1 MNHTLTYDHYYLY
14 DEITSFMEEMQQK
27 YPDYVTVLTIGTS
40 SEGRDI
46 KLMEISSPSDVDK
59 DEKPGVY
66 VEGNMHAGEV
76 TGSMTVLY
84 LMDTILSNLQDPKI
98 QKLLEK
104 STYYLLPRV
113 SPDGAEYYLV
123 TPYMVR
129 SLNQPYPFET
139 QQKGLVQE
147 DLDGDGTIRFM
158 RVKDPNGIYKI
169 SEEDPRLFVK
179 RKPDD
184 VDGPFYNVY
193 QEGYISEYDQLT
205 INNAPS
211 LYNRDFNRN
220 YPGGWAPEG
229 TQRGAGEMP
238 LAAPETKANAD
249 FLMEHKNICF
259 VLDLHTSGGQILYT
273 PCHKAVKE
281 VEKADVELNKE
292 LGKMAVEETSYPLI
306 NVHDEY
312 MPQGSPE
319 CHGGF
324 DDFCHF
330 LVGIPGLV
338 IECWDLDRRAG
349 IAETYPPKTET
360 TEEERVDREKKI
372 MAWLDEN
379 LPNEFK
385 PWTAFNHP
393 QLGEVEIGG
402 PSHKFV
408 RQNPPI
414 PFLQQELEK
423 NTRFLLRVGMTLP
436 DVQVEKTKVEAVGE
450 DLYKIEVTLANYGYM
465 STYVFKE
472 ALNNKRIQPIKVTLE
487 GDYEL
492 LSGEASQEI
501 GQLEGRISQ
510 KVNDWMVPSTTFQM
524 EGMKKK
530 LTWILRSK
538 ADSLTLKVKGDRF
551 KPVNQEICL
560 QFSIEDM

>member
-211 LYNRDFNRN
+211 LYGRDFNRN
-220 YPGGWAPEG
+220 YPAGWQAEK
-229 TQRGAGEMP
+229 TQHGAGEMP
-238 LAAPETKANAD
+238 LSVDETKANAN
-249 FLMEHKNICF
+249 FLIEHKNICF
-259 VLDLHTSGGQILYT
+259 IVDMHTSGGQIIYT
-273 PCHKAVKE
+273 PSYKAAKKA
-281 VEKADVELNKE
+281 EKYDVELEKE
-292 LGKMAVEETSYPLI
+292 LGKMAVEETGYVLI
-306 NVHDEY
+306 NGHDDYLSPNE
-312 MPQGSPE
+312 PE
-319 CHGGF
+319 CFGGF
-324 DDFCHF
+324 DDFGHF
-330 LVGIPGLV
+330 LIGVPTYTV
-338 IECWDLDRRAG
+338 ECWDLDRRAG
-349 IAETYPPKTET
+349 VPENYPPKDEI
-360 TEEERVDREKKI
+360 TEEERVDSEKKI
-372 MAWLDEN
+372 MAWIDEN
-379 LPNEFK
+379 VPNEFK
-385 PWTAFNHP
+385 PWTSFNHP

-402 PSHKFV
+402 PSYKYIF
-408 RQNPPI
+408 QNPPVS
-414 PFLQQELEK
+414 FLEQDIEK
-423 NTRFLLRVGMTLP
+423 HTRFLLRAGMTLP
-436 DVQVEKTKVEAVGE
+436 DVQVEKTKIESIGE
-450 DLYKIEVTLANYGYM
+450 DLYKIEVTISNSGYL

-472 ALNNKRIQPIKVTLE
+472 ALNNKRIQPIRVTLE

-492 LSGEASQEI
+492 LSGEASQQI
-501 GQLEGRISQ
+501 GQLEGRASQ
-510 KVNDWMVPSTTFQM
+510 KVNGWSVPSTTMQQ

-530 LTWILRSK
+530 LTWIVRSK
-538 ADSLTLKVKGDRF
+538 ADCLTLKVKGDRF
-551 KPVNQEICL
+551 KPVNQKISL
-560 QFSIEDM
+560 Q